1 MVTLAEA
8 NRQRSKNVNHHQ
20 REGEENLVKEETR
33 TQKAGHGG
41 NNQKHPTPRTRKSTP
56 PSDCVL
62 WVGKGTMEESRL
74 GIVLDGLGKD
84 LLARMGGP
92 LFLGQLDTTTD
103 TANSFSS

>member
-1 MVTLAEA
+1 MTLAEA
-8 NRQRSKNVNHHQ
+8 NKQGSKSINHHQ

-41 NNQKHPTPRTRKSTP
+41 NNQKLHTHTRKSTT

-62 WVGKGTMEESRL
+62 WVGNGTMKESRL

-84 LLARMGGP
+84 LFARMGGP